1 MCLWLLSPVREPLMF
16 VSLMVELLLM
26 LAPLLMLEPLL
37 VLELPVALVPLL
49 RFIPLVLLAP
59 PALVVLEPLMF
70 EPLMLELR
78 FMLLAL
84 SEAGATAPPADA
96 VSVVLAL
103 LLLLHAAT
111 AAMAAKI
118 AMHFM
123 KSSEGSNYPGSL
135 RDTSARQCS
144 RRLVPSGGNKR
155 TPMPLMR
162 EGRNLCGCALLS
174 LM

>member
-16 VSLMVELLLM
+16 VSLMELLLM
-26 LAPLLMLEPLL
+26 LAPLLMFEPLV
-37 VLELPVALVPLL
+37 VLELPVALVPVL

-59 PALVVLEPLMF
+59 PALVVLEPLM
-70 EPLMLELR
+70 LELR

-84 SEAGATAPPADA
+84 SDAGATAPLADA

-111 AAMAAKI
+111 AATAAKI

-135 RDTSARQCS
+135 RDTSARQCT

-155 TPMPLMR
+155 TPMPRMR